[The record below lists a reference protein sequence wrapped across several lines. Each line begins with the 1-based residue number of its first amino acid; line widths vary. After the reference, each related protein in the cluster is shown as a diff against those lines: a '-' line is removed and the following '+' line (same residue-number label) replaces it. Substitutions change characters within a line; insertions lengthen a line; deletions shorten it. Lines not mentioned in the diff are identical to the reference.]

1 MTDDSTTT
9 QPRSERWSGTRGRLR
24 LAAWLVAAATLLA
37 LVAVACGGGGDD
49 DEGTPG
55 ASTDPNGTPTRSG
68 PEVVMSTFTPVPP
81 DYTPEIMQTAAAQQT
96 AYQQTATLQPQVTA
110 TVPPAVN
117 TPSGPVATV
126 PGNQVQPPDVFLQT
140 PGGRLQGSKGSYNW
154 YDIELD
160 TGAEVRA
167 PYVILDQGSVLWASG
182 TGGEIVVPD
191 AAYPVQS
198 VNVGF
203 FDYETN
209 VAIPQNT
216 DGTLVGQDYAFY
228 QQNPAVRSFDAQGP
242 TVAFQPEVPS
252 GTYIILVTVVW
263 QNDFNLP
270 LQSTYAYVVQVQ

>member
-1 MTDDSTTT
+1 
-9 QPRSERWSGTRGRLR
+9 
-24 LAAWLVAAATLLA
+24 
-37 LVAVACGGGGDD
+37 
-49 DEGTPG
+49 
-55 ASTDPNGTPTRSG
+55 
-68 PEVVMSTFTPVPP
+68 MSTFTPVPP

-126 PGNQVQPPDVFLQT
+126 AGNQVQPPDVFLQT

-154 YDIELD
+154 FEIELD
-160 TGAEVRA
+160 TGADVRA
-167 PYVILDQGSVLWASG
+167 PYIILDQGSVLWANG

-191 AAYPVQS
+191 ADFPVQA
-198 VNVGF
+198 VTVGF
-203 FDYETN
+203 YDYETN

-228 QQNPAVRSFDAQGP
+228 QQNPAVRSFEAAGP

-252 GTYIILVTVVW
+252 GSYIILVTVVW